1 MKALIVEDDYTSR
14 TILRK
19 LLMAY
24 GDVEVAADGAEAI
37 AVFKSAREK
46 RQPFDLICLDIMLPE
61 KDGISVLKEIRDI
74 EADSK
79 DDDDDDDDQEEEK
92 GIKPV
97 RVIMT
102 TALSDRTHVAEAIKH
117 CDGYLVKPYRK
128 ARLLQY
134 LREFGLT
141 AS

>member
-37 AVFKSAREK
+37 SLFKSAREK
-46 RQPFDLICLDIMLPE
+46 KRPFDLICLDIMLPE
-61 KDGISVLKEIRDI
+61 KDGISVLKEIRSL
-74 EADSK
+74 EAASA
-79 DDDDDDDDQEEEK
+79 DDDGEDDQEEE
-92 GIKPV
+92 GSIKPV
-97 RVIMT
+97 RIIMT

-128 ARLLQY
+128 GRLLQY